1 MNKID
6 WSEKSIFRKII
17 IIMSALQVVAFFAL
31 PYARMNSAVGSLN
44 SLANSFGASTGIPN
58 NLTGFAAVKLF
69 LSPFAG
75 EMLGGDASAF
85 YVVLFVLAL
94 ICPLLVL
101 VLNLFNKGKS
111 GYVVKI
117 ITAIIMIADY
127 AFITAV
133 AYGLSTA
140 GYEAYPF
147 GMIFCTLEFAMFI
160 ISIIGLVKDGK
171 SSGKAGGSNVKQGK
185 HDGTLTGIRGSY
197 AGAVIPLK
205 SGTAEV
211 IGRDPKSCSVVIK
224 GENVSR
230 RHCSVIYDEKNNSY
244 SVTDYSVNGVY
255 DRRGRKLESGR
266 VNIMAPGDEIHIGAT
281 DEIFRLG

>member
-17 IIMSALQVVAFFAL
+17 IILSALQVVAFFAL

-185 HDGTLTGIRGSY
+185 HDGALTGIRGSY

-205 SGTAEV
+205 SGTAVV

-224 GENVSR
+224 GENVS
-230 RHCSVIYDEKNNSY
+230 
-244 SVTDYSVNGVY
+244 
-255 DRRGRKLESGR
+255 
-266 VNIMAPGDEIHIGAT
+266 
-281 DEIFRLG
+281 

>member
-1 MNKID
+1 MTGLKKVFFVRLLLF
-6 WSEKSIFRKII
+6 EC
-17 IIMSALQVVAFFAL
+17 LQIVAFFAL
-31 PYARMNSAVGSLN
+31 PYAKVNSAVGSLN

-140 GYEAYPF
+140 GYEAYHS
-147 GMIFCTLEFAMFI
+147 E
-160 ISIIGLVKDGK
+160 
-171 SSGKAGGSNVKQGK
+171 
-185 HDGTLTGIRGSY
+185 
-197 AGAVIPLK
+197 
-205 SGTAEV
+205 
-211 IGRDPKSCSVVIK
+211 
-224 GENVSR
+224 
-230 RHCSVIYDEKNNSY
+230 
-244 SVTDYSVNGVY
+244 
-255 DRRGRKLESGR
+255 
-266 VNIMAPGDEIHIGAT
+266 
-281 DEIFRLG
+281 